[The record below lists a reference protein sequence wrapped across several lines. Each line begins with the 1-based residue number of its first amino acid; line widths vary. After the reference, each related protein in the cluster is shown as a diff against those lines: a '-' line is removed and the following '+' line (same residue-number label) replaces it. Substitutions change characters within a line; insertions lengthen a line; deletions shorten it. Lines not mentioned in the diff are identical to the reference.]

1 VKEKVTIFNKIN
13 VRVALIPITFED
25 LPERENEK
33 ERAMETLTFS
43 VKISDN
49 KVKTRTYT
57 KGGIQRKY
65 ISKEEDS
72 SPTALTE
79 SIFVTSVVVSKE
91 GRDMMIVNITIF
103 DSNTN

>member
-1 VKEKVTIFNKIN
+1 VKGKVTIFNKIN
-13 VRVALIPITFED
+13 VRVALIHIKFED

-33 ERAMETLTFS
+33 ERAMETLIFS
-43 VKISDN
+43 VKMSDN
-49 KVKTRTYT
+49 KVKARTCA

-65 ISKEEDS
+65 ISKDEAS
-72 SPTALTE
+72 IPTVLTE
-79 SIFVTSVVVSKE
+79 YIFVTSVVVSKE